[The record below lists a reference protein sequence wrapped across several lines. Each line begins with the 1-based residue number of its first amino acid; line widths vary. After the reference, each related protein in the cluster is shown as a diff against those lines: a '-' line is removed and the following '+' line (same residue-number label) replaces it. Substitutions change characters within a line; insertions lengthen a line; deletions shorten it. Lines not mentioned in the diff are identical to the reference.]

1 MIQDYISYLT
11 KTLGIKQVILPE
23 IQVAPTLPRILFIDE
38 KPWSKD
44 ATALF
49 TKMQEA
55 MKLNHEQVD
64 IVFESETTLP
74 DLQVK
79 ALTHDVIVFFTD
91 KNFEKIEANKKFM
104 TSGPEQMLKQPQLK
118 KEAWAVLQNVMAAI
132 S

>member
-1 MIQDYISYLT
+1 MIQDYISYLSN
-11 KTLGIKQVILPE
+11 TLGIKQVILPE
-23 IQVAPTLPRILFIDE
+23 MQVAPSLPRVLFVDE

-44 ATALF
+44 ATILF
-49 TKMQEA
+49 IKMREA
-55 MKLNHEQVD
+55 MKLDASQVD
-64 IVFESETTLP
+64 IVFESESTLP

-91 KNFEKIEANKKFM
+91 KNFDKIEANKKFM
-104 TSGPEQMLKQPQLK
+104 TSGPEVMLKAPQLK